1 MPDWANFVGASP
13 LAFGTP
19 QPFVSQGEKERLTQM
34 EAMLNPNLPPM
45 QYSGRGYV
53 GMPMQPNYAN
63 DPYTAELLG
72 YLRSVG
78 AVNY

>member
-1 MPDWANFVGASP
+1 
-13 LAFGTP
+13 
-19 QPFVSQGEKERLTQM
+19 VSQGEKERLTQM

-53 GMPMQPNYAN
+53 GMPMQPKYSN